1 MDDAIFKLPLN
12 DPRWAAL
19 EVFRRGPKDLP
30 VLIAELLQ
38 APADDEHPALRQ
50 LTAAIYHQYSTVAA
64 SYACFA
70 HLLDIYQRS
79 GRRNEPV
86 FFLAANIA
94 VSSLKQMPDLPQDIA
109 AGWLGARTSFERLA
123 VAWME
128 QPAPLPRDAYDRCI
142 AALAFAGHR
151 TSRLWMDV
159 IEPEADDPDSTN
171 RTDLQCPHCRRD
183 FTIRLFDEGAAVAD
197 QNNRAQPPDP
207 PRPWPQLPHRDQP
220 LRQHNPW
227 LPLEAWL
234 QQATQ
239 RLNPGRMELHYLNAA
254 RRLCAAGVLPE
265 TPPDEALCL
274 LGAVLQA
281 HGFEASARRFWRML
295 DTVSC
300 PQCRSPFVA
309 ANGWWGFQP

>member
-1 MDDAIFKLPLN
+1 MDDAIYKLPLN

-19 EVFRRGPKDLP
+19 EVFRRGTKELP
-30 VLIAELLQ
+30 VLISELLQ
-38 APADDEHPALRQ
+38 APEDDEHPALRQ
-50 LTAAIYHQYSTVAA
+50 LTVAIYHQYSTVAA

-70 HLLDIYQRS
+70 HLLDIYERS
-79 GRRNEPV
+79 GLRNEPV

-94 VSSLKQMPDLPQDIA
+94 VSSLKQPPDLPQDIA
-109 AGWLGARTSFERLA
+109 AGWLAAKAVFEQRA
-123 VAWME
+123 IAWTA

-151 TSRLWMDV
+151 ACRLWLDV

-183 FTIRLFDEGAAVAD
+183 VTVRLFDEGAAVAD

-207 PRPWPQLPHRDQP
+207 PRPWTPVPQRDHP
-220 LRQHNPW
+220 LRDPNPW
-227 LPLEAWL
+227 RPLEAWL
-234 QQATQ
+234 NQLSQKLDA
-239 RLNPGRMELHYLNAA
+239 GRFERHYLDAA
-254 RRLCAAGVLPE
+254 SRLCAAGVLPE
-265 TPPDEALCL
+265 TPPDEVFCL

-295 DTVSC
+295 DPVIC
-300 PQCRSPFVA
+300 PQCQSSFTA